1 MTFIFEPEL
10 RQDWKGVG
18 DWDDME
24 VPVNGTDRYRLAY
37 AEKRRADRLARDAAK
52 PKVSKPGR
60 EWPEDEINLLRKLWG
75 EGKTASEISLL
86 LGNRSRSAVLGQ
98 VSRLGLQRF
107 DYGETSKQSSL
118 RRSRATY
125 KPRRG
130 VKPKQSLGK
139 GAGRIADSRPKTAP
153 VVTAEV
159 IDFPALP
166 DLIEVFDDLE
176 GVDLMDLLGLPD
188 RYAA

>member
-75 EGKTASEISLL
+75 EGKSASEISLL
-86 LGNRSRSAVLGQ
+86 LGNRSRSAVLGR
-98 VSRLGLQRF
+98 VARLGLQRF

-118 RRSRATY
+118 RRSRSTY

-139 GAGRIADSRPKTAP
+139 GAGRIADSRPRTAP

-166 DLIEVFDDLE
+166 DLLEDFDAFDPLDLH
-176 GVDLMDLLGLPD
+176 LQLD
-188 RYAA
+188 RLAA